1 MFVAHRNESSSL
13 SKKGLCSKSSPPPPS
28 PQTLF
33 LFSLS
38 LLRPYHLFLLLT
50 AVPPPQTPLKHSKM
64 YPNPSLG
71 TILIPISTASLGI
84 ILPFSGTNYGRHG
97 DEELFRAQPRPLII
111 PLIDAPTRALPPP
124 YLLPILLVFPYP
136 SFRLAPPLPP
146 PYLLPIL
153 LIFPYPF
160 FPPAS
165 LLPAYF
171 LPFLLSFSSLYAP
184 LPLSASSFQ
193 FSPHFPFFNFLKSCS
208 IFPFLLRSPYCVPPP
223 TFCHLPPSFFLL
235 TTSRPPFQ
243 LLLRPLFYLLAD
255 LRENSVCPL

>member
-33 LFSLS
+33 LFSLF

-124 YLLPILLVFPYP
+124 YLLPILL
-136 SFRLAPPLPP
+136 
-146 PYLLPIL
+146 
-153 LIFPYPF
+153 IFPYPF
-160 FPPAS
+160 FAPAS
-165 LLPAYF
+165 LLPANF

-193 FSPHFPFFNFLKSCS
+193 FSPHFPFFNFLKPCS

>member
-1 MFVAHRNESSSL
+1 MALRNESSSL

-33 LFSLS
+33 LFSLF
-38 LLRPYHLFLLLT
+38 LLLPYHLFLLLT

-124 YLLPILLVFPYP
+124 YLLPILL
-136 SFRLAPPLPP
+136 
-146 PYLLPIL
+146 
-153 LIFPYPF
+153 IFPYPF
-160 FPPAS
+160 FPPVPS

-171 LPFLLSFSSLYAP
+171 LPFLLSFSSLSAP
-184 LPLSASSFQ
+184 LPLSASAFQ

-208 IFPFLLRSPYCVPPP
+208 IFPLLLRSPYCVPPP

>member
-1 MFVAHRNESSSL
+1 MVPRLVCGASKRVIKLVQKRIMFEVITTNLIPFFPLSPSPLSSISSSDRR
-13 SKKGLCSKSSPPPPS
+13 SS
-28 PQTLF
+28 
-33 LFSLS
+33 
-38 LLRPYHLFLLLT
+38 
-50 AVPPPQTPLKHSKM
+50 AANPLKHSKM

-124 YLLPILLVFPYP
+124 YLLPILL
-136 SFRLAPPLPP
+136 
-146 PYLLPIL
+146 
-153 LIFPYPF
+153 IFPYPF
-160 FPPAS
+160 FPPAF

-184 LPLSASSFQ
+184 LPLSVSSFQ
-193 FSPHFPFFNFLKSCS
+193 FSPHFPFFSFLKSCS